1 MVIFRTSPSLDLPDA
16 SNNYECT
23 AELEVSGGAVRE
35 GVAKGGLAEEIGVEL
50 EAAAPT
56 DQPGEPFREGRP
68 RCSQQNIPAL
78 RAWIEGFSTAERAD
92 IKLRYAKEVRAATRT
107 TSAVVRVGEIA
118 VRSEADK
125 EVEDWATEVIVVGSG
140 IGFREL
146 RFLWMIKNLI
156 FFSFTGFL
164 PQTPQFGP
172 HDNASGHQIS
182 TVTLPEKPAIWDRL
196 SVPGPLGLY
205 RIRFM
210 SSSSSR
216 PLALEPR
223 LIYAKQLIYHTRAC
237 GIPARL
243 HLFKILQSTFG
254 FRGYHSIVK
263 RAAHIISFV
272 KGDDLFHPHSS
283 EIQLHAEPYDGYS
296 AMSART
302 PAPGPR
308 GTDLHIQTSEFGL
321 NRWRSHGQMTSSIS
335 IWFRAHERPQAEN
348 GIRAPMDS
356 RLDKTDSTKLNR
368 GNDVSARL
376 GPA

>member
-1 MVIFRTSPSLDLPDA
+1 MFNGLDRRILD
-16 SNNYECT
+16 
-23 AELEVSGGAVRE
+23 G
-35 GVAKGGLAEEIGVEL
+35 
-50 EAAAPT
+50 
-56 DQPGEPFREGRP
+56 DEGRHQDACKG
-68 RCSQQNIPAL
+68 RCYEDDL
-78 RAWIEGFSTAERAD
+78 
-92 IKLRYAKEVRAATRT
+92 
-107 TSAVVRVGEIA
+107 AVVLVGEVA
-118 VRSEADK
+118 VRSETDK
-125 EVEDWATEVIVVGSG
+125 EAEDWATEVIVVGSG
-140 IGFREL
+140 STRGTYRTHLYIPVL
-146 RFLWMIKNLI
+146 RIEIPVDDQNSESDLLLNHWLFAANSPVW
-156 FFSFTGFL
+156 
-164 PQTPQFGP
+164 TPQYCIG
-172 HDNASGHQIS
+172 
-182 TVTLPEKPAIWDRL
+182 
-196 SVPGPLGLY
+196 
-205 RIRFM
+205 
-210 SSSSSR
+210 

-263 RAAHIISFV
+263 RAAQNNFRRKGGHSISPTLQR
-272 KGDDLFHPHSS
+272 KSNYMLSRMTDIRQS
-283 EIQLHAEPYDGYS
+283 
-296 AMSART
+296 

-356 RLDKTDSTKLNR
+356 RIDKTDSTKLNR